1 MSNPYSIYKANYIDN
16 LPSGVTYDST
26 IARFFYNGKSFFTPR
41 AVDFYRLYLAKFG
54 FSHVVRFGEL
64 TAIGAGTQSIE
75 APDGDYGEFTVSS
88 GQITPNSTPL
98 TVGSVDVGGVTVTVE
113 PSVSSVS
120 TSTELA
126 AALIAAAGDS
136 ISRSIQMRAGDYDIS
151 VPNWNRDMTGKGLTI
166 THADERHSARFV
178 DTGSTWNG
186 AKSITI
192 DGIAFHRGSDYIQ
205 NTGNDNFITGNAST
219 SDILLNNCAFTGDDV
234 ALSVLQDDVTR
245 YPTDGYPVPKTV
257 NFGLCGAAMR
267 VENCTFNNVWNPP
280 TMPQTNGSWMRD
292 CTVDTTYFDGA
303 RWSANDNSADG
314 DEFGMERV
322 TINNMFGYYNE
333 IDGSSSPHNDQT
345 QLFNNGG
352 ATITGGGVMTVSECV
367 YNVGDTR
374 SNATQGVFVQ
384 STHLEALLVKSS
396 LVTAQ
401 AVHGVSVGQS
411 ENPLQVIVADSS
423 IVSYD
428 ETGSAQ
434 FRHTDCEGAHLAAY
448 SSIFTGEFNENTAA
462 TDSAT
467 EESVNSVFSAS
478 DSDFA
483 GPLNPTTASAA
494 LASWTPK
501 GGSAIAGIGAVSGGA
516 LVAPK
521 GIPRAAAAPALTAG
535 DGQLNVVRA
544 VPANLDGASVDR
556 YQLSHRAGTGAWTVV
571 DDIGASYDLAAANGT
586 ARQVKTRPIT
596 ADGLPGLW
604 SPPATETPTS
614 GRLNEGAP
622 TPTSGTS
629 VTDNGDGTFTLL
641 KTGSVGTLRAYWAID
656 TATNGTSLSI
666 SGTVKE
672 TSGLISGRTVIV
684 RDAATSTGSGDNL
697 ASEISTG
704 VDGNSVVSLTDLSFT
719 ANHATTSY
727 IQVVVTSCQVGQG
740 VLVELAVQ

>member
-26 IARFFYNGKSFFTPR
+26 IARFFYNGKSFFTPH
-41 AVDFYRLYLAKFG
+41 AVDSYRLYLAKFA
-54 FSHVVRFGEL
+54 
-64 TAIGAGTQSIE
+64 TAIVE
-75 APDGDYGEFTVSS
+75 
-88 GQITPNSTPL
+88 
-98 TVGSVDVGGVTVTVE
+98 TVTN
-113 PSVSSVS
+113 SS
-120 TSTELA
+120 ELA
-126 AALIAAAGDS
+126 AALVTAAGDS
-136 ISRSIQMRAGDYDIS
+136 NSRIIRMQAGDYDIS
-151 VPNWNRDMTGKGLTI
+151 VPNWGRDMTGKSLTI
-166 THADERHSARFV
+166 THAGARHSARFV

-186 AKSITI
+186 AKHITI
-192 DGIAFHRGSDYIQ
+192 DGIAFHRGVDYIQ

-234 ALSVLQDDVTR
+234 SLSVLQDDVTR
-245 YPTDGYPVPKTV
+245 YPTDGYPVAKTV
-257 NFGLCGAAMR
+257 NFGSCGANMR
-267 VENCTFNNVWNPP
+267 VENSTFNNVWNPP
-280 TMPQTNGSWMRD
+280 TMPQTDGSWMRD

-303 RWSANDNSADG
+303 RWAANDNSADG

-333 IDGSSSPHNDQT
+333 IDLSSSPHNDQT

-352 ATITGGGVMTVSECV
+352 ATITGGGVMTISQCV

-374 SNATQGVFVQ
+374 GNATQGIFVQ

-434 FRHTDCEGAHLAAY
+434 FRHTDCEGAYLAAY
-448 SSIFTGEFNENTAA
+448 NSIFTGEFNENVAA

-483 GPLNPTTASAA
+483 GPLNPTTTGAA
-494 LASWTPK
+494 LASWTPD
-501 GGSAIAGIGAVSGGA
+501 GGSALAGIGAVSGGE

-521 GIPRAAAAPALTAG
+521 GIPRSAAAPSLTAG
-535 DGQLNVVRA
+535 EGQLTIVRS
-544 VPANLDGASVDR
+544 VPTNLDGATVDR
-556 YQLSHRAGTGAWTVV
+556 YQLSHRTGTGTWTTV
-571 DDIGASYDLAAANGT
+571 DDIGTSYVLTGLT
-586 ARQVKTRPIT
+586 GVARQVKTRPIT
-596 ADGLPGLW
+596 TDGIPGLW
-604 SPPATETPTS
+604 SAVSTATPTVSNLLS
-614 GRLNEGAP
+614 GPP
-622 TPTSGTS
+622 TADSGSS

-641 KTGSVGTLRAYWAID
+641 KTGSQGTLRAYWSID
-656 TATNGTSLSI
+656 TATHGTALEI
-666 SGTVKE
+666 TGTVKE
-672 TSGLISGRTVIV
+672 EGLISGRTVIV
-684 RDAATSTGSGDNL
+684 RDAATGTGSGDNL
-697 ASEISTG
+697 SSVISTG
-704 VDGNSVVSLTDLSFT
+704 VDGSTAISLTEEAFT
-719 ANHATTSY
+719 ANGTSTSY
-727 IQVVVTSCQVGQG
+727 IQVIVTSCQVGQG
-740 VLVELAVQ
+740 VLVDLSVDGDV